1 MTAYN
6 GNICKYFTAIALLIS
21 LLPPHESQ
29 CQGGILD
36 SIFSFRAGI
45 IRTGSA
51 LDLITRETGY
61 HFTYDSRLVDAESRT
76 KMSFRETTLK
86 LILDSLLLND
96 SLVYSVID
104 EFIII
109 SRDRSPDPYEQA
121 PDTSG
126 VPPPEKITGIVLDGE
141 TREPLPSA
149 TLALLHTG
157 RGTITNS
164 NGEFGLNL
172 HPEDVNDTIVV
183 SYLGYYARE
192 IPVRQSF
199 GNNFIIAMRSEFY
212 SIPEIIIKNQIPRE
226 IIFRTLSSA
235 GRNYGNTPAGMTAF
249 YREGIQKKNQL
260 QTYSEAILQIYK
272 SAYTGTLLNDQIKVL
287 KSRKIENINTTDT
300 LTVRLKA
307 GLSTSLELD
316 GIRNGFDFLS
326 RENFQNYSYRVTD
339 IVSFDE
345 EWAYEIEFG
354 QKEGSEMPMFRG
366 SVFIN
371 TEDYALLKAEFEIY
385 PGYLQKMKSSFIS
398 SPSKDFS
405 TWPSAVKYSVSYRKI
420 GDRYFL
426 SHVRGDL
433 EFLSKQKKRVFN
445 TQFRVFFEMAVTSIS
460 TDRAERF
467 EREELAPSHSV
478 FSRTISNYDNAFWG
492 SQDFV
497 RPEENLIQALKD
509 MKVRL
514 QEFSE

>member
-1 MTAYN
+1 MAADN
-6 GNICKYFTAIALLIS
+6 GNICKYLTAIALL
-21 LLPPHESQ
+21 LFLVPPEESQ

-36 SIFSFRAGI
+36 SAFTFRAGV

-51 LDLITRETGY
+51 LDLITKQTGY
-61 HFTYDSRLVDAESRT
+61 HFTYDSRLVDAERRT
-76 KMSFRETTLK
+76 KMSFRETKLK
-86 LILDSLLLND
+86 VVLDSLLLND

-104 EFIII
+104 QFIII
-109 SRDRSPDPYEQA
+109 SRDRTKEPSEQL
-121 PDTSG
+121 PDTAALS
-126 VPPPEKITGIVLDGE
+126 PPEKITGMVLDGE

-172 HPEDVNDTIVV
+172 HPQDINDTIVV
-183 SYLGYYARE
+183 SYLGYYARK

-199 GNNFIIAMRSEFY
+199 GNNFTIEMRSEFY
-212 SIPEIIIKNQIPRE
+212 PIPEIIIKNQIPRE
-226 IIFRTLSSA
+226 IILKTLSSIA
-235 GRNYGNTPAGMTAF
+235 RNYGNTPAGMTAF
-249 YREGIQKKNQL
+249 YREGIQKKNQI
-260 QTYSEAILQIYK
+260 QTYSEAIVQIYK
-272 SAYTGTLLNDQIKVL
+272 SAYTGSLLNDQIKVL
-287 KSRKIENINTTDT
+287 KSRKIENININDT

-316 GIRNGFDFLS
+316 GIRNGFDFLL
-326 RENFQNYSYRVTD
+326 RENFQDYSYRVTD

-354 QKEGSEMPMFRG
+354 QREGSALPMFRG

-371 TEDYALLKAEFEIY
+371 TEDYALLKTEFEIY
-385 PGYLQKMKSSFIS
+385 PGYLQKMKTSFIS

-420 GDRYFL
+420 GNRYFL

-445 TQFRVFFEMAVTSIS
+445 TQFTVFFEMAVTNVSA
-460 TDRAERF
+460 DRAERF

-478 FSRTISNYDNAFWG
+478 FSRTIRNYDNAFWG

-497 RPEENLIQALKD
+497 RPEENLIQAIKD